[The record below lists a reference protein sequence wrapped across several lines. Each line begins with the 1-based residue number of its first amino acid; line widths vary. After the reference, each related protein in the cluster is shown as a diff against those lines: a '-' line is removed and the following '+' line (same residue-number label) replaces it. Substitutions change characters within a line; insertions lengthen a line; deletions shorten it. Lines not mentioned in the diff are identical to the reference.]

1 MSEIG
6 VKPRGFVYR
15 INLKWTE
22 SKKGVLSSP
31 GKPKIEVA
39 TPPDFRGH
47 PGIWSPEELFV
58 ASVNVCIMTTF
69 LYYAQRENVKFLSY
83 ESSAE
88 GVLEKSERGLAFTS
102 IKVIPKITVRL
113 INDIEKI
120 KNLIYLSEKNCLI
133 SNSIKSKVTVI
144 PEVKVISEEN
154 NQNG

>member
-6 VKPRGFVYR
+6 VKPRGFIYR

-31 GKPKIEVA
+31 GKPNIEVA
-39 TPPDFRGH
+39 TPPEFRGH

-58 ASVNVCIMTTF
+58 ASLNICIMTTF

-88 GVLEKSERGLAFTS
+88 GTLVKGEIGLIFSSVEVTPKVLVKSASEIDKIRNILA
-102 IKVIPKITVRL
+102 
-113 INDIEKI
+113 
-120 KNLIYLSEKNCLI
+120 LSEKNCFI
-133 SNSIKSKVTVI
+133 SNSIKSKVTI
-144 PEVKVISEEN
+144 RPKIKLMGKEN
-154 NQNG
+154 NEDG